1 MHRGTS
7 PTDKESPWPYARSSA
22 RVDHLIESRARPSQ
36 DRSDVFLEEAA
47 AARHFIQDRK
57 NIGGSLDAPDHL
69 MPTYESSIVHRESWL
84 PPFPFTRRYDR
95 DRDATGRFEE

>member
-22 RVDHLIESRARPSQ
+22 RVDHLIESSARPSQ

-57 NIGGSLDAPDHL
+57 NIGGSLDVPERKRRQPGLAMDDRAFAGHTFFL
-69 MPTYESSIVHRESWL
+69 ALCIAATVAFWL
-84 PPFPFTRRYDR
+84 
-95 DRDATGRFEE
+95 